1 LRTDTTPSC
10 DTSSVAAWLIDGAR
24 SAQNPDE
31 VLTELCE
38 RLSSCGIPLWRVA
51 VFVHTLH
58 PQILA
63 RRFLWRPGETTRI
76 AEAAFER
83 GDTEEFRQSPV
94 VLINKTGVAIRRR
107 LVKPDCPMDFEILH
121 ELKAEA
127 VTDYLATPLFFTN
140 GEIQAATWTTR
151 EEGGFTDAQIAGI
164 EAIVAP
170 LARVAEVRALRRT
183 AVNLLDAYVGHAAGE
198 RILKGQIRRGDTQS
212 IHAAIWLS
220 DMRGFTALADTM
232 APHALIALLNRFFD
246 CQVPPI
252 LAHGGE
258 VLKFMGD
265 GLLGIFPIAAEAE
278 AGKICV
284 QALSAAREAQAAIM
298 AMNEEGSCGHQGQIR
313 FGLALHLGEA
323 LYGNIGGG
331 GRLDFTCIGPAVNMA
346 ARLEKLAGR
355 LRRMIL
361 ASFEFARH
369 LPGEF
374 VKLGDYSLQGF
385 RAEVPVF
392 GLCREGSP
400 AKLAE
405 D

>member
-1 LRTDTTPSC
+1 LRIDTTLSC

-38 RLSSCGIPLWRVA
+38 RLSSRGIPLWRVA

-63 RRFLWRPGETTRI
+63 RRFLWRPGEATRI

-83 GDTEEFRQSPV
+83 GDSEEFRQSPV
-94 VLINKTGVAIRRR
+94 VRINKTGVTIRRR
-107 LVKPDCPMDFEILH
+107 LVEPDCQMDFKVLH

-151 EEGGFTDAQIAGI
+151 EEGGFTAAQIAGI

-220 DMRGFTALADTM
+220 DMRGFTALADNM

-265 GLLGIFPIAAEAE
+265 GLLGIFPIADEAE
-278 AGKICV
+278 AGKVCV
-284 QALSAAREAQAAIM
+284 RALSAAREAQAAIM
-298 AMNEEGSCGHQGQIR
+298 AMNEEGGYGHRGQIR

-331 GRLDFTCIGPAVNMA
+331 GRLDFTCIGPAVNLA
-346 ARLEKLAGR
+346 ARLEKLTSR
-355 LRRMIL
+355 LGRMIL
-361 ASFEFARH
+361 GSSAFARH
-369 LPGEF
+369 LPHDFAPLGEF
-374 VKLGDYSLQGF
+374 ALQGF
-385 RAEVPVF
+385 RSHQTAF
-392 GLCREGSP
+392 GLRDELPSG
-400 AKLAE
+400 
-405 D
+405 

>member
-1 LRTDTTPSC
+1 LRRDPTPTC
-10 DTSSVAAWLIDGAR
+10 DTSLISAWLIDGAR

-31 VLTELCE
+31 VLTELCA
-38 RLSSCGIPLWRVA
+38 RLLGCGIPLWRVA

-63 RRFLWRPGETTRI
+63 RRFLWRPGEGTRI

-83 GDTEEFRQSPV
+83 EDTEEFRQSPV
-94 VLINKTGVAIRRR
+94 VRINKTGVPIRRR
-107 LVKPDCPMDFEILH
+107 LVDPNCPMDFEILH
-121 ELKAEA
+121 ELKAEE
-127 VTDYLATPLFFTN
+127 VTRFSLPTERSTPQR
-140 GEIQAATWTTR
+140 GRR
-151 EEGGFTDAQIAGI
+151 ERKLVSTDAQIAGI

-170 LARVAEVRALRRT
+170 LARVAEVRALKRT

-220 DMRGFTALADTM
+220 DMRGFTALADSM
-232 APHALIALLNRFFD
+232 APRALIALLNRFFD

-265 GLLGIFPIAAEAE
+265 GLLGIFPIGDETE
-278 AGKICV
+278 AGEVCAR
-284 QALSAAREAQAAIM
+284 ALSAAREAQAAIM
-298 AMNEEGSCGHQGQIR
+298 AMGEEGGDRRQGQTR

-355 LRRMIL
+355 LQRMIL
-361 ASFEFARH
+361 ASVEFVRY
-369 LPGEF
+369 LPEEF
-374 VKLGDYSLQGF
+374 VKLGDYPLQGF
-385 RAEVPVF
+385 RDEVPVF
-392 GLCREGSP
+392 GLRSEGSP
-400 AKLAE
+400 AKLAK